1 MVSICAPIQ
10 GALTIEESYSQICL
24 LSYLLA
30 WLTPQTSLTG
40 DRVVVVVRLVV
51 VVVGREVVTGE
62 LWQRDIFH
70 FCPLAQRSRIFFAY
84 LLLCPNNFK

>member
-1 MVSICAPIQ
+1 MKFSSLAEENLPGPLLMVSIYAPIQ

-62 LWQRDIFH
+62 L
-70 FCPLAQRSRIFFAY
+70 
-84 LLLCPNNFK
+84 